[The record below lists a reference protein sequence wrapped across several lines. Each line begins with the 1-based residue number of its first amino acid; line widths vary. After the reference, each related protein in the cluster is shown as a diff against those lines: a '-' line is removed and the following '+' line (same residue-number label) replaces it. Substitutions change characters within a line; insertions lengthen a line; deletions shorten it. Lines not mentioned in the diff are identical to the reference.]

1 MSMIDASYVVM
12 VVLAVA
18 AAIYSLTVATK
29 ASPTT
34 KRVLLVLWLIL
45 PPVFFF
51 LEYWFRHD
59 HLVTIGDLERVKDL
73 QQRAAQIWAGV
84 AAALA
89 AIYFK
94 GEVAKPGDGND
105 A

>member
-1 MSMIDASYVVM
+1 MTVFDASYVVIA
-12 VVLAVA
+12 VLAVA
-18 AAIYSLTVATK
+18 AAIYSLTAATK
-29 ASPTT
+29 GSPTT
-34 KRVLLVLWLIL
+34 KKVLLVLWLIV

-51 LEYWFRHD
+51 LEYWIRHD
-59 HLVTIGDLERVKDL
+59 QLAAIGDLERVKDM

-89 AIYFK
+89 AVYFK
-94 GEVAKPGDGND
+94 GESAKPGDGND